1 MTASSYDEA
10 LRRVLVHEGGYSN
23 HPSDPGGP
31 TNWGITIH
39 DARAYW
45 KTEAT
50 AADVRSMPVEVAK
63 DIYRSKYWDAMR
75 CDDLPAGVDYAVF
88 DYGVNSGIGRA
99 VRVLQRLAGTNVD
112 GEVGPDTIAATAR
125 TAAVK
130 LINQI
135 CDERLAFLQGL
146 ETWGVFGKGW
156 GRRVREVRVAALAMV
171 DEISRDIGASP
182 PWLATMREISGTRE
196 YTGGA
201 DNPVILE
208 WARFIGEK
216 YPEMRSYCAQYDH
229 DAIAWCGLTV
239 AYCMAKNGIRPVFG
253 KSENKRFLWADAW
266 RAFGVRLDKP
276 KLGCVMVFARNGGG
290 HVALYEGEEGND
302 YLIRGGN
309 QSDAVN
315 LMRMQKSKFTAAIWP
330 ATPAITTP
338 ASEAAKAKSPKIS
351 DPKKI
356 GVGAAVVAAVA
367 ATAHWIGA
375 HPALALA
382 AAVIAVP
389 LVLCAIRTIWR
400 VK

>member
-10 LRRVLVHEGGYSN
+10 LKRVLVHEGGCSN

-31 TNWGITIH
+31 TNGGITIH

-45 KTEAT
+45 KKDAT
-50 AADVRSMPVEVAK
+50 AADVRNMPVEVAK

-88 DYGVNSGIGRA
+88 DYGVNSGIDRA
-99 VRVLQRLAGTNVD
+99 ARVQQRLGGANTD

-125 TAAVK
+125 VDAAK
-130 LINQI
+130 LINQV

-146 ETWGVFGKGW
+146 KTWGVFGNGW
-156 GRRVREVRVAALAMV
+156 GRRVREVRAVAGAMV
-171 DEISRDIGASP
+171 DEASHDIGASP
-182 PWLATMREISGTRE
+182 PWLATMREVTGTQEYSGS
-196 YTGGA
+196 A
-201 DNPVILE
+201 DNAVILE

-216 YPEMRSYCAQYDH
+216 YPEMRSYCAQYNH
-229 DAIAWCGLTV
+229 DAVAWCGLTV

-253 KSENKRFLWADAW
+253 KSENERFLRAGAW

-276 KLGCVMVFARNGGG
+276 KLGCVMVFTRNGGG

-315 LMRMQKSKFTAAIWP
+315 LMRMHKSKFTAAVWP
-330 ATPAITTP
+330 PNAAIGTP
-338 ASEAAKAKSPKIS
+338 ASEHAKAKSPKMS
-351 DPKKI
+351 HTTKI
-356 GVGAAVVAAVA
+356 GFGAAIVAAVA
-367 ATAHWIGA
+367 AAAHWIGA
-375 HPALALA
+375 HPVLAVGA
-382 AAVIAVP
+382 AIVAVP
-389 LVLCAIRTIWR
+389 LILSAIRTKWR